1 MLVRPDV
8 GDEIEF
14 LDEIPETP
22 ALPVRAGDAASV
34 VVTEIDELVQPVPS
48 LAEQRTY
55 RRSLRNLAA
64 NVRGKAA

>member
-22 ALPVRAGDAASV
+22 ALPVRADGAPNV
-34 VVTEIDELVQPVPS
+34 VDIEVDELVQAAPR

-55 RRSLRNLAA
+55 RRYLRALAINA
-64 NVRGKAA
+64 GGEAA